1 MLLYDLNFSFKPIL
15 NKICPVKIIIIILLL
30 GDDAKINKESIA
42 IGVARVGHDDQNMV
56 AAPLKDLL
64 NMDFGSPLHSLVIP
78 GQLQIL
84 EQDAVNF
91 LKLKK

>member
-1 MLLYDLNFSFKPIL
+1 M
-15 NKICPVKIIIIILLL
+15 
-30 GDDAKINKESIA
+30 
-42 IGVARVGHDDQNMV
+42 ARVGHDDQNMV

>member
-1 MLLYDLNFSFKPIL
+1 
-15 NKICPVKIIIIILLL
+15 
-30 GDDAKINKESIA
+30 
-42 IGVARVGHDDQNMV
+42 VARIGHDDQTMV
-56 AAPLKDLL
+56 AASLKDLL

>member
-1 MLLYDLNFSFKPIL
+1 M
-15 NKICPVKIIIIILLL
+15 
-30 GDDAKINKESIA
+30 
-42 IGVARVGHDDQNMV
+42 ARIGHDDQTMV
-56 AAPLKDLL
+56 AASLKDLL

>member
-1 MLLYDLNFSFKPIL
+1 M
-15 NKICPVKIIIIILLL
+15 IIIIILIL
-30 GDDAKINKESIA
+30 GDNAKFNEDSIA

>member
-1 MLLYDLNFSFKPIL
+1 M
-15 NKICPVKIIIIILLL
+15 
-30 GDDAKINKESIA
+30 
-42 IGVARVGHDDQNMV
+42 ARIGHDEQTMV